1 MFAGSDD
8 GFIAMYDEKLNLER
22 DWHAHEHG
30 VNSLAVGHDEGDT
43 TWLYSCSAFG
53 EIKQWW
59 PAALELIYQN
69 TAEHPGSES
78 KVTGNLELKSIVKIV
93 CANMRG
99 NYFYHSL
106 IAGCYLKALL
116 RINSVL
122 FCFLQQT

>member
-78 KVTGNLELKSIVKIV
+78 KVTGDKCEDATKKKQ
-93 CANMRG
+93 
-99 NYFYHSL
+99 
-106 IAGCYLKALL
+106 KAKK
-116 RINSVL
+116 RSTPVAMKKK
-122 FCFLQQT
+122 